1 MVREEEHSYRRNN
14 VFEVVRDECTA
25 VRERVGL
32 IDLTGFAKYDVTGAD
47 AEAFLN
53 RVLANRMPRRDG
65 GIALAHFLSKN
76 GRILG
81 EATVTRF
88 LTSTFTCSLRPVP
101 SSEISTTWCSRY
113 RRVSR
118 SRFAT
123 PPRSGG

>member
-1 MVREEEHSYRRNN
+1 MYSRWCV
-14 VFEVVRDECTA
+14 DECKA

-81 EATVTRF
+81 EATVTRISGEHF
-88 LTSTFTCSLRPVP
+88 YLLSAASAELRDLDHLG
-101 SSEISTTWCSRY
+101 
-113 RRVSR
+113 
-118 SRFAT
+118 AAGA
-123 PPRSGG
+123 SG